1 VRPFFTLFS
10 SSHNQVYP
18 VQIFSVLADYS
29 LSNLLTIQCN
39 LEIGMKKKGELRPA
53 IAFGRVIRELR
64 NQHNISQEKL
74 ALISDMDRT
83 FISLLERGLRQPSLK
98 SILRLSE
105 SLNIRPGDLVER
117 VVEKLGQKDKSKL

>member
-1 VRPFFTLFS
+1 
-10 SSHNQVYP
+10 
-18 VQIFSVLADYS
+18 
-29 LSNLLTIQCN
+29 
-39 LEIGMKKKGELRPA
+39 MKKKGELKPEA
-53 IAFGRVIRELR
+53 AFGLVIRELR

-105 SLNIRPGDLVER
+105 SLQIRPGDLIDR
-117 VVEKLGQKDKSKL
+117 VVEKLPHKTKATYENP

>member
-1 VRPFFTLFS
+1 
-10 SSHNQVYP
+10 
-18 VQIFSVLADYS
+18 
-29 LSNLLTIQCN
+29 
-39 LEIGMKKKGELRPA
+39 MKKKGELRPA

-74 ALISDMDRT
+74 ALISDLDRT

-117 VVEKLGQKDKSKL
+117 VVEKLTQKDKSKL

>member
-1 VRPFFTLFS
+1 
-10 SSHNQVYP
+10 
-18 VQIFSVLADYS
+18 
-29 LSNLLTIQCN
+29 
-39 LEIGMKKKGELRPA
+39 MKKKGELRPA

-117 VVEKLGQKDKSKL
+117 VVEKLTQKDKSKL